1 MILIFINRFFNHCYS
16 YSFQQSCITLHYF
29 IFLSPIPP
37 SFSPLYYSSPPR
49 PMQYSMHPFVFF
61 ALFVQVIFSNKIFP
75 PKISHQNFPQ
85 KKHKRIFHQT
95 FPTENLP
102 STRSKDFLRNTC
114 FTQVAGWSGGR
125 VSAKAKGFPVELED
139 VWNQCGNRIVNSGDL
154 WKQLER
160 VHRPTLLSQV
170 SRAN

>member
-1 MILIFINRFFNHCYS
+1 M
-16 YSFQQSCITLHYF
+16 HYF
-29 IFLSPIPP
+29 ALLYLSLPDTSFFFSFILFFLAHSSAPICLFHFVCASDIF
-37 SFSPLYYSSPPR
+37 
-49 PMQYSMHPFVFF
+49 
-61 ALFVQVIFSNKIFP
+61 
-75 PKISHQNFPQ
+75 QNFPAENFPSKFST

>member
-1 MILIFINRFFNHCYS
+1 MLLIFFAIVFSNLALL
-16 YSFQQSCITLHYF
+16 CITL
-29 IFLSPIPP
+29 
-37 SFSPLYYSSPPR
+37 SFSPRYLLLLLLYIILPR
-49 PMQYSMHPFVFF
+49 LGRCNTAPICLFHFVC
-61 ALFVQVIFSNKIFP
+61 ASDIFQ
-75 PKISHQNFPQ
+75 QNFPTENFPSKFST

-102 STRSKDFLRNTC
+102 STRSKYFLRNTC